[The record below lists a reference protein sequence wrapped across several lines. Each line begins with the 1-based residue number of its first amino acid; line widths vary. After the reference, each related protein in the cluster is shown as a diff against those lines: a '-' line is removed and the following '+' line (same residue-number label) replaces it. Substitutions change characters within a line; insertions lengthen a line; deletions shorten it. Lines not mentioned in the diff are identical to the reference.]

1 MNERLSSLRL
11 RLTGKIPPELNTDF
25 HMMRWLKA
33 YDENVDSCA
42 AKFEE
47 YIRIRKTLGY
57 NAPDATKNFYQRPDV
72 EKYGKFLT
80 QSRLTDEWVNEKDNG
95 IVFVEMPFE
104 DPKKI
109 MKSIRV
115 SDYLKIFFGYCEFF
129 QNLVL
134 EREKQTGKRS
144 HGICIYDQKGSS
156 LLPYMN
162 PMAPINKLLTARIYL
177 WLDYYSELLKH
188 VIIVNP
194 PTVLPVIWKVA
205 SMILPSKVHDRF
217 SFAKRLPMQ
226 LLPHLSIRAIPVAY
240 GGEYRAKSD
249 MDNGCLRAVPISES
263 DCQQSGQIWKDH
275 SLDVEFNE
283 IVVRAGET
291 LRLLYNIRKEQSI
304 LYEFWTNGDVQF
316 WITQATQCFLPTF
329 HRGISNSQPIA
340 ELWRVTAHDCLT
352 YCIVSAPKAGDGC
365 AAVVYHK
372 HFSTCQLYGHD
383 GAFNGAQIVYASG
396 HDYYNRTSF
405 TGICKDRQVPKRGY
419 QMEKRHKQHAV
430 LQQSFSKPIEYSELY
445 ANNKKGEEVS
455 SSNEGT
461 WTTPDVF
468 SIPETLSGAEYSGTP
483 RITAVNASNKVH
495 VLFLNQNLAYA
506 TCSSNDEVV
515 GYFIFSGFEAVSD
528 VQPNKLNGIEQTACS
543 AYCTQNI
550 EASGLPVPC
559 YSVNYSPTTEEC
571 RLYSADGK
579 SDNDVVRLQKNADM
593 VYLDKFCISVPLRS
607 RDICTPESYFAVH
620 PHHQIV
626 RNVIDHSRNTAS
638 VRHCMSICVNS
649 PQCGAVTYKNGL
661 CLLHEGNPKHDP
673 SVLVETDDDAI
684 VIENGCSGMSRRA
697 KPIRALWSEWG
708 ECEFGVEGER
718 VRVRS
723 RDCGKPN
730 CTDMQ
735 VQPCE

>member
-11 RLTGKIPPELNTDF
+11 RLAGKIPPELNTDF

-162 PMAPINKLLTARIYL
+162 PMGPINKLLTARIYL

-263 DCQQSGQIWKDH
+263 DCQIASCLKQSGQIWKDH

-316 WITQATQCFLPTF
+316 WITQGLFLT
-329 HRGISNSQPIA
+329 RLGIS
-340 ELWRVTAHDCLT
+340 
-352 YCIVSAPKAGDGC
+352 DGC

-483 RITAVNASNKVH
+483 RITA
-495 VLFLNQNLAYA
+495 
-506 TCSSNDEVV
+506 
-515 GYFIFSGFEAVSD
+515 
-528 VQPNKLNGIEQTACS
+528 
-543 AYCTQNI
+543 

-593 VYLDKFCISVPLRS
+593 VYLDKFCISGS
-607 RDICTPESYFAVH
+607 SSKE
-620 PHHQIV
+620 
-626 RNVIDHSRNTAS
+626 HSL
-638 VRHCMSICVNS
+638 
-649 PQCGAVTYKNGL
+649 QAVTYKNGL